1 MPILCGVGAA
11 AFRLTV
17 RSRAA
22 WEIIK
27 PKLNTSSASASTCS
41 LILKLFFL
49 LHPSYIFSQSHA
61 SKQSCLPSPEVNRA
75 LCASLCMHTQTH
87 RHTRAHIHTHTHT
100 HKHTHTHTHK
110 HKHTD
115 THTHLHARART
126 HAHTH
131 THAYIHT
138 HIHTHT
144 HTDARMHARTHA
156 HTVCI
161 KHTLM
166 HIQVNTHI
174 HTHTQATASHEKS
187 EDDAAENVLSDSK
200 DERWNAGRGA
210 SPAEPVFLVRCLI
223 RY

>member
-100 HKHTHTHTHK
+100 QTHTHTHTH
-110 HKHTD
+110 TN
-115 THTHLHARART
+115 TNTQ
-126 HAHTH
+126 
-131 THAYIHT
+131 
-138 HIHTHT
+138 THT
-144 HTDARMHARTHA
+144 HTCTHAHARTHT
-156 HTVCI
+156 HTRT
-161 KHTLM
+161 HTY
-166 HIQVNTHI
+166 THTYTR
-174 HTHTQATASHEKS
+174 THTQTHACMHARMHTLCVSNIHSCIYK
-187 EDDAAENVLSDSK
+187 
-200 DERWNAGRGA
+200 
-210 SPAEPVFLVRCLI
+210 
-223 RY
+223 